1 MIYKEIIKSKFNK
14 FPNLSYIDKVDSPFN
29 YDLSSEDDLIG
40 TKINEENL
48 NDKLISDYKT
58 IKEDEDRTE
67 KNNNNDTISNEYKIS
82 NFYFDLISKKNSGNL
97 QLNHNN
103 TKDKNNLNGNKESK
117 KRGRKRKR
125 SDINESDKKEKNKN
139 SNIHDRYSD
148 DNMRKKCKNIIL
160 KFALEFL
167 NKKIK
172 EQYDGNIGKGK
183 FRKELKILNQDE
195 KVNSTVNIE
204 KSFLTK
210 TLKDIFSENI
220 SARLSNFPKNH
231 NKILIE
237 SLIEEKD
244 EEKKQYF
251 IKLFNITFLDCL
263 KYFRGEETGIGELE
277 GFKTISSIKE
287 TLIEE
292 QGEEY
297 FDLFMYYMKNFK
309 DIIESKKARKK
320 KKLKIKIQKNY

>member
-1 MIYKEIIKSKFNK
+1 MNFNDIINTKFNK
-14 FPNLSYIDKVDSPFN
+14 NSIFLANNKAFSQFN
-29 YDLSSEDDLIG
+29 FEISSEDD
-40 TKINEENL
+40 INEKQSKDENYIINL
-48 NDKLISDYKT
+48 DTELKT
-58 IKEDEDRTE
+58 SIKEDRNIKSNIINNEFKINNFNFFIYNCHQAE
-67 KNNNNDTISNEYKIS
+67 HSNNNNEA
-82 NFYFDLISKKNSGNL
+82 KN
-97 QLNHNN
+97 
-103 TKDKNNLNGNKESK
+103 KNNEKFNIKLSA
-117 KRGRKRKR
+117 KRGRKKKR
-125 SDINESDKKEKNKN
+125 DITNVNGDNMEKEKRAHNK
-139 SNIHDRYSD
+139 YSD

-172 EQYDGNIGKGK
+172 EQYDNNIGRGK

-204 KSFLTK
+204 KSFLFK

-220 SARLSNFPKNH
+220 SARLSNFQKNH
-231 NKILIE
+231 NKLLIE
-237 SLIEEKD
+237 SLITEKD

>member
-82 NFYFDLISKKNSGNL
+82 NFYFDLISKKNSENL
-97 QLNHNN
+97 KLNHNN

-125 SDINESDKKEKNKN
+125 SDINESDKKEKNKI

-220 SARLSNFPKNH
+220 SARLSNFPKSH